1 MNSFYYYFQFL
12 LFFMLAVILLS
23 IFVALTPVGNIFI
36 FFVFNLL
43 GQMLINTFS
52 FLSFYLILYPVVN
65 WYVYRKNMFSKRF
78 IFNWNYTVILFFTLT
93 LWLKVNSDLE
103 NASNFIRWFLSNFGV
118 VLGNFFIFL
127 ILILELMI
135 WIYLNYVF
143 FNDASFILD
152 SFHFIV
158 FKFKILF
165 ESFFSCLPFLSTL
178 KIKKDIKVYK
188 DFENNLDSSES
199 DEHESNIIN
208 DEEYQA
214 LWSFKTFLRKSDKS
228 LNVDLDKTIF
238 DHSDVKIKK
247 LDEDLSEK
255 QSFLENRQP
264 QNNLNAESGGFRYK
278 SLEFEDNKLVAGGK
292 IKAIDIRKKGMIK
305 NFVSSEHGDLLV
317 NKDGSSYSIDISVF
331 EQREPKSEI
340 EDIEYERDI
349 QKQSMILQN
358 TFKEFNIN
366 AELIDVIKGPVV
378 TMYAVRPDK
387 GIKLSK
393 ITSIS
398 DNIALRLAA
407 VRVRIIAPI
416 PGKEAVGIEIPN
428 KRREFILISEI
439 INSKEFNNDFKVPFA
454 LGKEINGNNVVFDL
468 VTAPH
473 LLIAGATGAGKSVCV
488 NSLIASIIF
497 SKSPDYVKLVLID
510 PKVVEL
516 KLFND
521 IPHLLTPVITNVN
534 RALEALRW
542 CLDEM
547 ERRYILL
554 DNLLVRDINTYN
566 KKILEEGL
574 REVPLPYLVI
584 IIDEFADLILSA
596 RKDLENLISRLAAM
610 ARAVGIHLVLATQR
624 PSVDVITGVIKANF
638 PSRISF
644 MVASSM
650 DSRIILG
657 ASGAEKL
664 LGKGDMLYISPTS
677 PFPQRIQGG
686 FLTEKEVYKLVEESK
701 KFGPPNYIDDEIF
714 IDSGVVEANAVV
726 LNSEDE
732 PMFDEALA
740 IVRSTKKASASYLQR
755 RLKIGYNRAA
765 RIIELMEEM
774 GYIGPVNGSKP
785 RDVFI

>member
-1 MNSFYYYFQFL
+1 MKNFYRYFQFL
-12 LFFMLAVILLS
+12 FFFMLAVISFSL
-23 IFVALTPVGNIFI
+23 FVALTPIGNIFI
-36 FFVFNLL
+36 FFVFNLI
-43 GQMLINTFS
+43 GQMLLNTFS
-52 FLSFYLILYPVVN
+52 FLSFYLILYPLVN
-65 WYVYRKNMFSKRF
+65 WYVYRNNMLNKRF
-78 IFNWNYTVILFFTLT
+78 IFNWNYTVVLFFTLT
-93 LWLKVNSDLE
+93 FWLRINSDSE
-103 NASNFIRWFLSNFGV
+103 GSNFVNWFLSNFGIIV
-118 VLGNFFIFL
+118 GNLFVCLIF
-127 ILILELMI
+127 ILELI
-135 WIYLNYVF
+135 VWVYLNYVLF
-143 FNDASFILD
+143 KDASFIL
-152 SFHFIV
+152 STFHFVI
-158 FKFKILF
+158 FKLKIFF
-165 ESFFSCLPFLSTL
+165 ESIFFYLPFLSTL

-188 DFENNLDSSES
+188 DRDDNLSSGKILRKE
-199 DEHESNIIN
+199 DNIIN

-214 LWSFKTFLRKSDKS
+214 LWSFKAFLRNPNKS
-228 LNVDLDKTIF
+228 LDVDLDKTVF
-238 DHSDVKIKK
+238 SKSEVRDDKFSEEQPLEEVKCDSNI
-247 LDEDLSEK
+247 
-255 QSFLENRQP
+255 EN
-264 QNNLNAESGGFRYK
+264 NAKYK
-278 SLEFEDNKLVAGGK
+278 ILKEFEDGKLVVGGK
-292 IKAIDIRKKGMIK
+292 VKASDIRHNGIINNIVKGK
-305 NFVSSEHGDLLV
+305 DENLFV
-317 NKDGSSYSIDISVF
+317 NKANENYLIDISVF
-331 EQREPKSEI
+331 AQREPESET
-340 EDIEYERDI
+340 EDIEYEREI
-349 QKQSMILQN
+349 KKQAMVLQE
-358 TFKEFNIN
+358 TFKEFNIS
-366 AELIDVIKGPVV
+366 AELIDIIKGPVV

-407 VRVRIIAPI
+407 ARVRIIAPI

-428 KRREFILISEI
+428 KRRKFILISEI
-439 INSKEFNNDFKVPFA
+439 INSQEFQNDFKVPFA
-454 LGKEINGNNVVFDL
+454 LGKEISGNNVVFDL

-497 SKSPDYVKLVLID
+497 SKSPDDVRLVLID

-516 KLFND
+516 KLFNN

-547 ERRYILL
+547 ERRYVIL
-554 DNLLVRDINTYN
+554 DNFLVRDINSYN
-566 KKILEEGL
+566 KKIAEEGL
-574 REVPLPYLVI
+574 NEAPLPYLVI

-610 ARAVGIHLVLATQR
+610 ARAVGMHLVLATQR

-657 ASGAEKL
+657 TSGAEKL
-664 LGKGDMLYISPTS
+664 LGKGDMLYVSPTT

-686 FLTEKEVYKLVEESK
+686 FLTEKEVYKLVEEVK
-701 KFGPPNYIDDEIF
+701 KFGAPNYIDDEIF
-714 IDSGVVEANAVV
+714 IDSVVEPEAVIM
-726 LNSEDE
+726 NPSDE
-732 PMFDEALA
+732 PMFEEALE

>member
-1 MNSFYYYFQFL
+1 
-12 LFFMLAVILLS
+12 MLAVISFSL
-23 IFVALTPVGNIFI
+23 FVALTPIGNIF
-36 FFVFNLL
+36 FFFIFNLI
-43 GQMLINTFS
+43 GHMLLNTFS
-52 FLSFYLILYPVVN
+52 FLSFYLILYPLIN
-65 WYVYRKNMFSKRF
+65 WYVYRNNMLSKKF

-93 LWLKVNSDLE
+93 FWLRINSDLE
-103 NASNFIRWFLSNFGV
+103 GSKFINWFLNNFGI
-118 VLGNFFIFL
+118 VLGNLFVCL
-127 ILILELMI
+127 VLVLELVI
-135 WIYLNYVF
+135 WIYLNYMF
-143 FNDASFILD
+143 FKDASFI
-152 SFHFIV
+152 SGTFHFIV
-158 FKFKILF
+158 FKIKILF
-165 ESFFSCLPFLSTL
+165 ESVFACLPFLSTL
-178 KIKKDIKVYK
+178 EIKKNIKIYK
-188 DFENNLDSSES
+188 DCDGNLDAGKTS
-199 DEHESNIIN
+199 DQEDDIIN
-208 DEEYQA
+208 DEEYRA
-214 LWSFKTFLRKSDKS
+214 LWSFESFLRKPNKPLD
-228 LNVDLDKTIF
+228 VDLDKTIF
-238 DHSDVKIKK
+238 CQLKVR
-247 LDEDLSEK
+247 DEKLSEE
-255 QSFLENRQP
+255 QSSQESQCD
-264 QNNLNAESGGFRYK
+264 LNDECDYKCK
-278 SLEFEDNKLVAGGK
+278 SLTEFEDNKLVAGGK
-292 IKAIDIRKKGMIK
+292 IRASDIRNKGIINNIAK
-305 NFVSSEHGDLLV
+305 GHNEDLLI
-317 NKDGSSYSIDISVF
+317 NNSSSTYSIDISVF
-331 EQREPKSEI
+331 EQREPKDEV
-340 EDIEYERDI
+340 EDIEYEREI
-349 QKQSMILQN
+349 QKQSMILQE
-358 TFKEFNIN
+358 TFREFNIN
-366 AELIDVIKGPVV
+366 AKLIDVIRGPVV

-439 INSKEFNNDFKVPFA
+439 INSKEFKNDFKVPFA
-454 LGKEINGNNVVFDL
+454 LGKEINGSNVIFDL
-468 VTAPH
+468 ITAPH

-497 SKSPDYVKLVLID
+497 SKSPDDVKLVLID

-521 IPHLLTPVITNVN
+521 IPHLLTPVITNVS

-547 ERRYILL
+547 ERRYVLL
-554 DNLLVRDINTYN
+554 DNFLVRDINAYN
-566 KKILEEGL
+566 KKILEENL
-574 REVPLPYLVI
+574 DEVPLPYLVI

-610 ARAVGIHLVLATQR
+610 ARAVGMHLVLATQR

-657 ASGAEKL
+657 VSGAEKL
-664 LGKGDMLYISPTS
+664 LGKGDMLYVSPTT

-686 FLTEKEVYKLVEESK
+686 FLNEKEVYKLVEEVK

-714 IDSGVVEANAVV
+714 IDSVVEADTVV
-726 LNSEDE
+726 LNPSDE
-732 PMFDEALA
+732 PMFEEALE
-740 IVRSTKKASASYLQR
+740 IVRSTRKASASYLQR

-774 GYIGPVNGSKP
+774 GYIGPANGSKP

>member
-1 MNSFYYYFQFL
+1 MKNFYRYFQFL
-12 LFFMLAVILLS
+12 FFFMLAVILFSLL
-23 IFVALTPVGNIFI
+23 VALTPIGNIFI
-36 FFVFNLL
+36 FFVFNLI
-43 GQMLINTFS
+43 GQMLLNTFS
-52 FLSFYLILYPVVN
+52 FLSFYLILYPLVN
-65 WYVYRKNMFSKRF
+65 WYVYCNNMLSKKF

-93 LWLKVNSDLE
+93 FWLRIN
-103 NASNFIRWFLSNFGV
+103 SNFESSNFVNWFLSNFGIIV
-118 VLGNFFIFL
+118 GNLFVCLLF
-127 ILILELMI
+127 ILELI
-135 WIYLNYVF
+135 VWVYLNYVF
-143 FNDASFILD
+143 FKDASFILTT
-152 SFHFIV
+152 FHFIT
-158 FKFKILF
+158 FKLKILF
-165 ESFFSCLPFLSTL
+165 ENMFSYLPFLSTL

-188 DFENNLDSSES
+188 DCENNVSSDSILNKE
-199 DEHESNIIN
+199 DNIIN

-214 LWSFKTFLRKSDKS
+214 LWSFKEFLRNSNKS
-228 LNVDLDKTIF
+228 LDVDLDKTIF
-238 DHSDVKIKK
+238 SKSEVMDDKLPKDESLQEVQCDLNTENNCQYKI
-247 LDEDLSEK
+247 LRSECEDS
-255 QSFLENRQP
+255 R
-264 QNNLNAESGGFRYK
+264 
-278 SLEFEDNKLVAGGK
+278 LVVSGK
-292 IKAIDIRKKGMIK
+292 IRASDIRHNGIINNIVRDEYENDTLFKVKSDE
-305 NFVSSEHGDLLV
+305 N
-317 NKDGSSYSIDISVF
+317 YSIDISVF
-331 EQREPKSEI
+331 AQREPENET
-340 EDIEYERDI
+340 EDVEYEREI
-349 QKQSMILQN
+349 QKQAMLLQE
-358 TFKEFNIN
+358 TFREFNIN
-366 AELIDVIKGPVV
+366 AKLIDIIRGPVV

-428 KRREFILISEI
+428 KRQKFILMSEI
-439 INSKEFNNDFKVPFA
+439 INSQEFQNDFKVPFA
-454 LGKEINGNNVVFDL
+454 LGKEISGNNVVFDL

-497 SKSPDYVKLVLID
+497 SKSPDDVRLVLID

-516 KLFND
+516 KLFNN

-547 ERRYILL
+547 ERRYVLL
-554 DNLLVRDINTYN
+554 DNFFVRDINSYN
-566 KKILEEGL
+566 KKIVEEGL
-574 REVPLPYLVI
+574 NEVPLPYLII

-610 ARAVGIHLVLATQR
+610 ARAVGMHLVLATQR

-657 ASGAEKL
+657 TSGAEKL
-664 LGKGDMLYISPTS
+664 LGKGDMLYVSPIT

-686 FLTEKEVYKLVEESK
+686 FLTEKEVYKLVEEVK
-701 KFGPPNYIDDEIF
+701 KFGTPNYIDDEIF
-714 IDSGVVEANAVV
+714 IDSVVESDTLVI
-726 LNSEDE
+726 NSSDE
-732 PMFDEALA
+732 SMFEEALE